1 MVKVVYHGEAPNGS
15 VSQYGYDFEPGKSV
29 EVKDEN
35 HLAKLSTN
43 RFFEVAGKS
52 DKDEV
57 KEGQAQA
64 EANEAESLREYLTAE
79 NVPFHH
85 RTGLDKLREL
95 AQQHQDAQEK
105 AQEA

>member
-15 VSQYGYDFEPGKSV
+15 VSQYGYDFEPGKAV

-35 HLAKLSTN
+35 HLAKLSAN

-64 EANEAESLREYLTAE
+64 EANEAETLRGYLDDEKVPYRANASLDTLR
-79 NVPFHH
+79 
-85 RTGLDKLREL
+85 KLVQE
-95 AQQHQDAQEK
+95 HQDAQEK

>member
-15 VSQYGYDFEPGKSV
+15 VSQYGYDFEPGKAV

-64 EANEAESLREYLTAE
+64 EANEAETLRGYLDDEKVPYRANASLDT
-79 NVPFHH
+79 
-85 RTGLDKLREL
+85 LRKL
-95 AQQHQDAQEK
+95 AQEHQDAQEK
-105 AQEA
+105 AQQD

>member
-15 VSQYGYDFEPGKSV
+15 VSQYGYDFEPGKAV

-43 RFFEVAGKS
+43 RFFEVDGKS

-64 EANEAESLREYLTAE
+64 EANEAEALREHLTAE

-85 RTGLDKLREL
+85 RAGLDTLRKL
-95 AQQHQDAQEK
+95 AQQHRDAQEK